1 MTSSEDQRLSRR
13 MFSGSLVVAGSALWG
28 GIAHGQAGGAP
39 QAKPA
44 PSPAAPSPTAE
55 APATVSLPP
64 LPYPEKALEPA
75 ISATTVATHYGKHH
89 KGYVDKTNTLVQGT
103 PFVGKPLEDI
113 VRGSG
118 KSAKHQKLFNAAAQV
133 YNHNIYWQ
141 SMKPGGGGA
150 PPAALAARIDKD
162 FGSYVAFRELL
173 TQTAVDHFSNGW
185 VWLVLEKGKLRIVDT
200 HDAQTPLTTPG
211 RKPLLNVDVWE
222 HAYYL
227 DYKNLRKDY
236 VTKYLD
242 TLLNWDLVAGGLG

>member
-1 MTSSEDQRLSRR
+1 MSSKQDATLSRR
-13 MFSGSLVVAGSALWG
+13 VFSSSLLIAGSTMWRS
-28 GIAHGQAGGAP
+28 AGAR
-39 QAKPA
+39 AEPA
-44 PSPAAPSPTAE
+44 PALTTPTTPATAAPAA
-55 APATVSLPP
+55 VVLPP

-89 KGYVDKTNTLVQGT
+89 KGYVDKTNTLVVGT
-103 PFVGKPLEDI
+103 PFASKSLEDI
-113 VRGSG
+113 VRGSA
-118 KSAKHQKLFNAAAQV
+118 KSAKHEKLFNAAAQT
-133 YNHNIYWQ
+133 YNHNVYWK

-150 PPAALAARIDKD
+150 PPATLAARIDKD
-162 FGSYVAFRELL
+162 FGSYAAFREQL

-200 HDAQTPLTTPG
+200 HDAQTPLATPG

-227 DYKNLRKDY
+227 DYKNARKDY

-242 TLLNWDLVAGGLG
+242 SLLNWDFVADGLA